1 MYYNQA
7 MWQDKVI
14 AICQIGAII
23 ALQPI
28 IFGKYKPTFLTSAM
42 NFTFAG
48 IISVTLYTL
57 HLRFAMTTAGL
68 ISISWLII
76 GVQKLRQKA

>member
-1 MYYNQA
+1 

-14 AICQIGAII
+14 AICQVGAII

-28 IFGKYKPTFLTSAM
+28 IFGKYKPSLPTSAM
-42 NFTFAG
+42 NFLFAG
-48 IISVTLYTL
+48 IISVTLSTL

-76 GVQKLRQKA
+76 GIQKLRQKTS